1 MSISNLGPGITTTTT
16 IQNTAVDN
24 TTIGAATP
32 STGAFTTVSATSG
45 VVTTVS
51 AATEYVDTL
60 IQPVAI
66 ISALGTTQAAAAPL
80 TAVINR
86 GQGVT
91 DGQTT
96 GFRLLANKAGWVQYL
111 INETAVSGNL
121 WPPTGGKINNA
132 AANAVFVLAA
142 NTSYT
147 IFHYAASAYGVK

>member
-1 MSISNLGPGITTTTT
+1 MTISNVFTGITGGNIDGTPIGTNSP
-16 IQNTAVDN
+16 NTGN
-24 TTIGAATP
+24 
-32 STGAFTTVSATSG
+32 FTTVSA
-45 VVTTVS
+45 
-51 AATEYVDTL
+51 ANEYITNMF
-60 IQPVAI
+60 QPVAI

-80 TAVINR
+80 TATINR
-86 GQGVT
+86 VQGVT

-96 GFRLLANKAGWVQYL
+96 GVALLANNVGRVQYL